1 MFLMF
6 MVFLHMMIYFKTE
19 KWTIPDF
26 EILVIIGSATV
37 FYFASFFFTK
47 ELRDE
52 IQDGNKII
60 EFKTI
65 EEKYDFMDK
74 QDRLSVEFK
83 KFVIIAGGQKYIVT
97 EEQYHQAE
105 VSDYLAVHLTP
116 KREKTLK
123 IEITKSPAT
132 NSKLPASRVSV
143 LR

>member
-1 MFLMF
+1 
-6 MVFLHMMIYFKTE
+6 MIYIKTD

-26 EILVIIGSATV
+26 EILVIIGSVTV
-37 FYFASFFFTK
+37 LYFATFFFTR

-52 IQDGNKII
+52 IQDGLKII

-74 QDRLSVEFK
+74 QDRLSVEYK

-97 EEQYHQAE
+97 EEQYNQAE
-105 VSDYLAVHLTP
+105 ISDYLTLHLTP

-123 IEITKSPAT
+123 IEITK
-132 NSKLPASRVSV
+132 
-143 LR
+143 

>member
-1 MFLMF
+1 
-6 MVFLHMMIYFKTE
+6 MVFLHLMIYIKTD

-26 EILVIIGSATV
+26 EILVIIGSVTV
-37 FYFASFFFTK
+37 LYFATFFFTR

-52 IQDGNKII
+52 IQDGLKII

-74 QDRLSVEFK
+74 QDRLSVEYK

-97 EEQYHQAE
+97 EEQYNQAE
-105 VSDYLAVHLTP
+105 ISDYLTLHLTP

-123 IEITKSPAT
+123 IEITK
-132 NSKLPASRVSV
+132 
-143 LR
+143 